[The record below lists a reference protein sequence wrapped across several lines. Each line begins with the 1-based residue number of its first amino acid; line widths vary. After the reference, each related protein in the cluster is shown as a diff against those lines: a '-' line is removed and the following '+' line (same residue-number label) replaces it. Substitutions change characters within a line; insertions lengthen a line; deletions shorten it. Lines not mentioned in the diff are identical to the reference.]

1 MSDLDLTTYA
11 ENTWCKGCGN
21 FGILS
26 AVNEAVK
33 SLVAEGLPL
42 ENVVLASGIGCHAK
56 IVDYINTNTFYSIH
70 GRVPPTITGIKLANR
85 NLKVIGFAGDGDAY
99 GEGLS
104 HLIMSAKRNIDV
116 TMIIHDNRV
125 YGLTT
130 GQFTPTS
137 PLGFPGR
144 STPRGSIEEPLNP
157 MELMLA
163 SGATFV
169 ARGYSTKM
177 EHLVDL
183 MKRAIAHKG
192 FAFIDVL
199 QPCFTFFNT
208 YKYYNEHVYEL
219 DGHDPSDPEAAR
231 VKAGEWQMGEAEK
244 IPIGIF
250 YQIEKPTFDDKI
262 LRDGMVLAGK
272 TEVPDIGGILK
283 ALV

>member
-21 FGILS
+21 FGIL
-26 AVNEAVK
+26 AAINEAVK
-33 SLVAEGLPL
+33 GLVAEGLL
-42 ENVVLASGIGCHAK
+42 LQNVVLASGIGCHAK
-56 IVDYINTNTFYSIH
+56 IVDYINVNTFYSIH
-70 GRVPPTITGIKLANR
+70 GRVPPTLTGIKLANP
-85 NLKVIGFAGDGDAY
+85 NLKVVGFAGDGDAY
-99 GEGLS
+99 GEGLA
-104 HLIMSAKRNIDV
+104 HLVMSAKRNIDV

-144 STPRGSIEEPLNP
+144 STPRGSVEEPLNP

-169 ARGYSTKM
+169 ARGYSVKM

-183 MKRAIAHKG
+183 MKRAINHKG

-219 DGHDPSDPEAAR
+219 DGHDPSDIEAAR
-231 VKAGEWQMGEAEK
+231 AKAREWNMAEADK
-244 IPIGIF
+244 IPIGLF
-250 YQIEKPTFDDKI
+250 YQVEKPTFDARM

-272 TEVPDIGGILK
+272 TDVPDISGILK
-283 ALV
+283 SMV